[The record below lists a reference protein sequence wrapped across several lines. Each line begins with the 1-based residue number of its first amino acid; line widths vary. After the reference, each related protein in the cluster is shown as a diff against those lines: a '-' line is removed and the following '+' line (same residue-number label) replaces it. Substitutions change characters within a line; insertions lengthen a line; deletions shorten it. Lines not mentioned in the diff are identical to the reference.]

1 MKPQF
6 VTIQIKP
13 PKGEF
18 PGQTAEGAFIVEN
31 DTVILTDREG
41 NPARD
46 GDGKFYKQKLVD
58 GQNPKMIA
66 GRLTR
71 ELRSALRGK
80 DAAKNGFDGPIHYAP
95 LTGWR

>member
-31 DTVILTDREG
+31 DTVIDREG

-71 ELRSALRGK
+71 TYLK
-80 DAAKNGFDGPIHYAP
+80 IV
-95 LTGWR
+95 